1 MKYLQNIKFG
11 KARIVNLLIIIA
23 VTYNMFNIH
32 YWTHSNRVIYN
43 DVISYY
49 AYLPATVIYKDLTL
63 NFTQDS
69 TGYFSDKFWPLK
81 TPDGRN
87 VIKMSMGLS
96 FLYAP
101 FFVMGHIAA
110 NLTDYP
116 ADGFSLPYKLFLNL
130 SAVFYLALGLFFL
143 RKILEKY
150 FDTKVVII
158 TLITTV
164 LGTNLY
170 FYSAIESTMPHVYLF
185 ALFSAFLYL
194 TIKWYKKP
202 GMENAIILGL
212 LGGLITL
219 IRPTDIILALFFFL
233 WDVKSVKELK
243 QRFLFF
249 IKNPRFKIAMII
261 CFIVVW
267 IPQLAYWKY
276 ATGHWIYYSYND
288 EGFRFLHPHIIDG
301 LFSYRKGW
309 LVYTPVMVFAIAGLG
324 IAYKRFKTIFLPTL
338 VFLVVNIYI
347 ITSWWCWWYG
357 GSFGSR
363 PFIDSYPL
371 LALSLALL
379 IKWTF
384 TLKTNA
390 KRISQ
395 TVIALLI
402 LLNLFQTWQYYG
414 GDIHHDA
421 MTRKAY
427 WKIFL
432 RPFPD
437 DTYKQYLD
445 HPDYEK
451 AVKKE

>member
-1 MKYLQNIKFG
+1 MKYLQHIKFT
-11 KARIVNLLIIIA
+11 KARIVNLFILFA
-23 VTYNMFNIH
+23 VAYNMFNIH
-32 YWTHSNRVIYN
+32 YWTHPDRVIYH

-49 AYLPATVIYKDLTL
+49 AYLPATMIYKDLTL
-63 NFTQDS
+63 DFTQDS
-69 TGYFSDKFWPLK
+69 AGYFSDKFWPLK

-110 NLTDYP
+110 GMTGYP
-116 ADGFSLPYKLFLNL
+116 ADGFSMPYKFFLTM
-130 SAVFYLALGLFFL
+130 SALFYLALGLYFL
-143 RKILEKY
+143 RKILENY
-150 FDTKVVII
+150 FSQKVVII
-158 TLITTV
+158 TLIATV

-185 ALFSAFLYL
+185 ALFSAFIYL
-194 TIKWYKKP
+194 TIRWYEKP
-202 GMENAIILGL
+202 DMESAIIIGL

-219 IRPTDIILALFFFL
+219 IRPTDIILAVFFFL
-233 WDVKSVKELK
+233 WDVKSLEELK

-249 IKNPRFKIAMII
+249 IKNPQFKIAMALT
-261 CFIVVW
+261 FLIVWV
-267 IPQLAYWKY
+267 PQFAYWKY
-276 ATGHWIYYSYND
+276 ATGHWLYYSYND
-288 EGFRFLHPHIIDG
+288 EGFNFLHPHIIDG

-309 LVYTPVMVFAIAGLG
+309 LLYTPVMLLAITGL
-324 IAYKRFKTIFLPTL
+324 ALSYKKMKKIFFPSLIFLVL
-338 VFLVVNIYI
+338 NIYI

-357 GSFGSR
+357 GSFGGR
-363 PFIDSYPL
+363 PFIDSYPV
-371 LALSLALL
+371 LALSLAVF

-384 TLKTNA
+384 TLKKSA
-390 KRISQ
+390 KLISHI
-395 TVIALLI
+395 TIIVLI

-414 GDIHHDA
+414 GDIHYDA

-437 DTYKQYLD
+437 DTYKQFLD

-451 AVKKE
+451 AVKK